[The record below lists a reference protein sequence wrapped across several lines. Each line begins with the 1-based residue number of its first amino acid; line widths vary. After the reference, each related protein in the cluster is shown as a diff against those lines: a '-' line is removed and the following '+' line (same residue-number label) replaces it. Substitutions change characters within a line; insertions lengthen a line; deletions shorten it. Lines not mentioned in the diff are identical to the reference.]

1 MQSVSLRLVAVCC
14 LAFCLFCNCVQLCAS
29 VCKCVDDAHNPAT
42 TSECWA
48 AHPFLSSRVATIVP
62 HLTTHTTQPTPHK
75 PRCTGVAN
83 VAASLCGAGFTGSYI
98 FSQTIFS
105 KRQGVTHPANGWV
118 IAGAELLLFMLPISV
133 VEYMPNFF
141 YGSLL
146 MVFGIDISRD
156 WLVHRCVE
164 VLCVCRD
171 VSKCYRHHR
180 QTSSH
185 R

>member
-1 MQSVSLRLVAVCC
+1 MY
-14 LAFCLFCNCVQLCAS
+14 
-29 VCKCVDDAHNPAT
+29 D
-42 TSECWA
+42 
-48 AHPFLSSRVATIVP
+48 HP
-62 HLTTHTTQPTPHK
+62 
-75 PRCTGVAN
+75 GVAN

-118 IAGAELLLFMLPISV
+118 IAAAELSLFMLPISV

-156 WLVHRCVE
+156 WLVHR
-164 VLCVCRD
+164 
-171 VSKCYRHHR
+171 
-180 QTSSH
+180 
-185 R
+185 